1 MIFEKLWFNDCK
13 YNRLL
18 DKMAKRNLCRDYIV
32 CAYYIKSYSNQ
43 YQLYFTQFHI
53 ELEETDFKIKFD

>member
-18 DKMAKRNLCRDYIV
+18 DKMAKRNLYRDYISRNV
-32 CAYYIKSYSNQ
+32 I
-43 YQLYFTQFHI
+43 L
-53 ELEETDFKIKFD
+53 